1 MISGNKNNPDSYIVQ
16 RGRQAGVGLHI
27 SSLPGPHGIGDIAD
41 SSLSFID
48 KLVEMGIGVWQ
59 FLPLG
64 PTAYGDS
71 PYQPLSAFAGN
82 ANLIGLE
89 PLLQLGLL
97 DLGEIDVLTGL
108 PRDYTDYGSLIP
120 VKRALLLKA
129 ADRLSARS
137 GNGLVTE
144 YEEFLHRQ
152 GDLWLDD
159 YALFRVLKTA
169 HGERPWPEWEKDYVH
184 RMPDALA
191 KAKNEHRNAIE
202 CTRVTQFLFDRQWRA
217 LKDCATEKNICLFG
231 DMPIYVAL
239 DSADAWVHPEML
251 LIDRDGRPAHVAG
264 VPPDYF
270 SEDGQLWG
278 NPLYDWD
285 YHEQTGYQWWIE
297 RMRHIGRQTHLV
309 RIDHFRGFESFWS
322 VQYGEQTAKNGEWV
336 PGPGDAVFEAMR
348 ESLGALPIVAED
360 LGVITP
366 EVDELRLS
374 QGFPGMVV
382 LQFEVGDPDFRMEEI
397 AENSVCYTG
406 THDNDTTVGWF
417 RGNGDDTRSEK
428 EIAQTRTGAL
438 KMTGGTPE
446 TIHTDMIRLAFSS
459 NSALAIAPMQDY
471 LGLGS
476 EARLNIPGTTL
487 HNWRWRMRS
496 AQLHQ
501 GFLESTGAM
510 VEAAARARSMW
521 LDSTE

>member
-1 MISGNKNNPDSYIVQ
+1 MNLINNNKTESYIVQ
-16 RGRQAGVGLHI
+16 QGRQAGVGLHI

-41 SSLSFID
+41 CSVSFID
-48 KLVEMGIGVWQ
+48 KLNEMGIKVWQ

-89 PLLQLGLL
+89 PLIQLGLL
-97 DLGEIDVLTGL
+97 EPGEMDALTGL

-129 ADRLSARS
+129 ADKLSARR

-144 YEEFLHRQ
+144 YEEFLHRH

-169 HGERPWPEWEKDYVH
+169 HGERPWPEWDKDYVH
-184 RMPDALA
+184 RLPDALVR
-191 KAKNEHRNAIE
+191 AKNEYRDAIE

-217 LKDCATEKNICLFG
+217 LKDYATEKGICLFG

-251 LIDRDGRPAHVAG
+251 LIDRDGQPSHVAG

-270 SEDGQLWG
+270 SDDGQLWG

-285 YHEQTGYQWWIE
+285 YHRQSGYQWWIE

-322 VQYGEQTAKNGEWV
+322 VQYGEQTAKNGEWI
-336 PGPGDAVFEAMR
+336 PGPGNALFEAMR
-348 ESLGALPIVAED
+348 ESLGTLPIVAED

-366 EVDELRLS
+366 EVDELRLK

-428 EIAQTRTGAL
+428 EIAETRASAL
-438 KMTGGTPE
+438 KFTGGTQE
-446 TIHTDMIRLAFSS
+446 TIHSDMIRLAFSS

-476 EARLNIPGTTL
+476 EARLNTPGITL
-487 HNWRWRMRS
+487 NNWRWRLRS
-496 AQLHQ
+496 AQLQQ
-501 GFLESTGAM
+501 GFLESTGEM
-510 VEAAARARSMW
+510 VEDASRSQSIRT
-521 LDSTE
+521 DSNA